1 MPIPLT
7 QNGYI
12 YVIANQDLT
21 KIGITTDLKR
31 RMKELKPDKIY
42 ATAWLSDY
50 ESLERNLHARYSRE
64 RIPQTEYFRLS
75 QMQLEGL
82 IEEIKNIEEAE
93 QKKTR
98 ANVNSRKA
106 NEQEETDEE
115 LFQSLPATMTDVE
128 IKKAGKEKA
137 HPDYFDSLSWRQKT
151 FGDHGK
157 YSNNFDDWYKE
168 RFYQYETEELYRELY
183 KKNEDLNVRVMN
195 IMARKDRESKINKRN
210 RY

>member
-1 MPIPLT
+1 MPSPFT

-42 ATAWLSDY
+42 ATAWLSSF
-50 ESLERNLHARYSRE
+50 ESLERKLHARYSSE

-75 QMQLEGL
+75 QFQLDNL
-82 IEEIKNIEEAE
+82 IQEVKNIEEAE

-98 ANVNSRKA
+98 EDAQARKSGG
-106 NEQEETDEE
+106 QEETDEE
-115 LFQSLPATMTDVE
+115 FWQSVPAMMTEAGVE
-128 IKKAGKEKA
+128 KAGKEKA
-137 HPDYFDSLSWRQKT
+137 HPDYLSTLSWSQKT

-157 YSNNFDDWYKE
+157 YSDNFDKWYKT
-168 RFYQYETEELYRELY
+168 RSHQYESEEMYKEIY
-183 KKNEDLNVRVMN
+183 KKQEDLTASVLN
-195 IMARKDRESKINKRN
+195 IMAKKGRDSKRKRRN